1 MKYFNYKIYLKRNGL
16 VFRYIDKKHQAEK
29 ELASGGPKGECF
41 NEQIRMINGML
52 GIYKCF

>member
-1 MKYFNYKIYLKRNGL
+1 MKSFNYKMCFKRERL
-16 VFRYIDKKHQAEK
+16 LFTYTDKKNQAEK
-29 ELASGGPKGECF
+29 ELASRGPKGDCL